1 MIFNFSFKKIAF
13 NNNQTNEQR
22 KIDRMNMVDL
32 TRKMQK
38 RTVQYNP
45 NDIKTYQKTTI

>member
-1 MIFNFSFKKIAF
+1 MIFNSSFKKIAF
-13 NNNQTNEQR
+13 NNNPTNEQR

-38 RTVQYNP
+38 RAVPYNP